1 MNHFIPQIEL
11 LLLKSPQV
19 AMVSVKL
26 IINIWCLKH
35 RLNNYAMIRNSLSY
49 FVLFEERQKE
59 GWGRLEEVAFWSKK
73 EGIRC
78 HKK

>member
-1 MNHFIPQIEL
+1 MNHFIPQIKL

-26 IINIWCLKH
+26 IITIHMVFVL
-35 RLNNYAMIRNSLSY
+35 IRNSLSY
-49 FVLFEERQKE
+49 FVLVEEGEKE

-73 EGIRC
+73 ALDATRIKYSC
-78 HKK
+78 HPS